1 MFYAALAL
9 LATKGLGASKH
20 SGVISLI
27 DQHFVKPGILSK
39 EMSRFLHKAFDMR
52 QIGDYR
58 EFFELDPE
66 QVLEILRYAKEFV
79 TYVEAHLSGNER

>member
-1 MFYAALAL
+1 
-9 LATKGLGASKH
+9 
-20 SGVISLI
+20 
-27 DQHFVKPGILSK
+27 
-39 EMSRFLHKAFDMR
+39 MR